1 MAAPTKHNWDKISK
15 EYIEAPSDESRPS
28 LPNLAK
34 KYGIGLKY
42 LESKCA
48 KDKWVEQSKIFLRK
62 VFEESQSQKITSLA
76 SEQTKF
82 DADILKV
89 ARGLQ
94 SQIVLHL
101 NEAVQTK
108 AKLEPKD
115 INTLT
120 SSLSTIQRIG
130 RTALDLDSWTP
141 DKIINEARKLGFLLT
156 DPRTLTSASDED
168 RARLGEGKSKDAN
181 PFSDILESRENQT
194 TSPTTN
200 NS

>member
-1 MAAPTKHNWDKISK
+1 MAGVSQKHDWDKISR
-15 EYIEAPSDESRPS
+15 EYIEAVSEDVRPS
-28 LPNLAK
+28 LESLAK
-34 KYGIGLKY
+34 KYGVSFGYIQQ
-42 LESKCA
+42 KCA

-141 DKIINEARKLGFLLT
+141 DKIINEALKLGYIIT
-156 DPRTLTSASDED
+156 DPRDI
-168 RARLGEGKSKDAN
+168 SKDGEDT
-181 PFSDILESRENQT
+181 PKEQVVGFSDILRENSDT
-194 TSPTTN
+194 ASPIATEDQQ
-200 NS
+200 